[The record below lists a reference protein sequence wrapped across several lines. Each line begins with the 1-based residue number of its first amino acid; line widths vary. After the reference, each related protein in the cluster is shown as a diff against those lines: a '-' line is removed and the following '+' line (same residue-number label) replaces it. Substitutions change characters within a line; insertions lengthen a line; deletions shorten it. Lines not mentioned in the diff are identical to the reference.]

1 MSVINELNRLK
12 IGGFNPKKILD
23 IGANIGEF
31 ADMCRAVWSETTCY
45 MVEANRNCEKHLIT
59 KNQPYFIEVLGEN
72 DNEDIIFYLTSD
84 NEICTGNS
92 VYLEKTQHYNEDKL
106 IKEVRK
112 TKRVDDLFK
121 DVNFDLMKLDTQGS
135 ELDIIKGSL
144 KTIES
149 IKYVIIETSI
159 KEYNLNAPLE
169 KEVIDY
175 MKSIGF
181 NKYNELESHVWP
193 VDNGPFKKGEVFQ
206 RDLIF
211 YKG

>member
-31 ADMCRAVWSETTCY
+31 ADMCRSVWSETTCY

>member
-31 ADMCRAVWSETTCY
+31 ADICRAVWSETTCY